1 MPVAAI
7 PIAATAMASDDRRLF
22 EIEAEAVKL
31 DSAIESTAGL
41 LGDAEDFMLQWERD
55 NPMPRPGEYE
65 CTDAEY
71 AEWLEWLQRPRT
83 AEPTAEKDQRAQIL
97 STVEEI
103 GEKPIRQILELVKE
117 GADERRIISVAQ
129 ATRQWNKRRQMSLA
143 SCSLGQI
150 KEKFS
155 SLTDQFYSLV
165 DAAAKIQAATLAGVQ
180 CKARL
185 AMLDMRTEL
194 VESIVEDLCSIS
206 DRASAPHTLRL
217 S

>member
-1 MPVAAI
+1 VSGIPYDSNFGNARLVASAAALPVAAI

-31 DSAIESTAGL
+31 DSAIECVAGL
-41 LGDAEDFMLQWERD
+41 LGDVR
-55 NPMPRPGEYE
+55 
-65 CTDAEY
+65 
-71 AEWLEWLQRPRT
+71 
-83 AEPTAEKDQRAQIL
+83 
-97 STVEEI
+97 
-103 GEKPIRQILELVKE
+103 E
-117 GADERRIISVAQ
+117 GADERKIISVAL
-129 ATRQWNKRRQMSLA
+129 ATRQWNKRRQMPLA
-143 SCSLGQI
+143 SCGFNQK

-155 SLTDQFYSLV
+155 SLTDQFYSLI

-194 VESIVEDLCSIS
+194 VESMVEDLCSIS
-206 DRASAPHTLRL
+206 DRASPPHTLRL